1 MNSADSEKN
10 ADYIEA
16 IVVMSPAGAR
26 ELVEKWFVER
36 TFKCVPMR
44 AGFLVVGDRAA
55 VDRTFGVK
63 IAGLSEHVDLP
74 IPKELVGQVISI
86 TIPKPPVY
94 GQDTSKG

>member
-1 MNSADSEKN
+1 
-10 ADYIEA
+10 
-16 IVVMSPAGAR
+16 
-26 ELVEKWFVER
+26 
-36 TFKCVPMR
+36 MR

-86 TIPKPPVY
+86 TIPKLPVY